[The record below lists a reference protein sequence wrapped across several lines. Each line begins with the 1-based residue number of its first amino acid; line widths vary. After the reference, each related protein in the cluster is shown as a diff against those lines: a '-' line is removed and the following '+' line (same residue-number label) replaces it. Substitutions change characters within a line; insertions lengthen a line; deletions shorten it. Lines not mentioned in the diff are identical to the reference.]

1 MTHKVWGCILSSL
14 LTNIDG
20 NNIMARTVT
29 KHTRKQADIGK
40 RIDDFIAKLESVPQK
55 GSRVTTIV
63 RNEKRWLGIES
74 NDLRYSL
81 RTTKA
86 YITRYRAAI
95 SERLPFHDTFESRWE
110 KLVAKYPELESID
123 TRNSSPKDVMREVVK
138 AKAEIKDKTTGLY
151 DDLNNLQICHR
162 AYALMKLRDGQNAT
176 IKTDDKAK
184 VVKGKTKK
192 LKVSKKVATAA
203 ANQNLNS
210 DKMYRQAT
218 ALMLCCGRRP
228 AELFKSASFEKIDE
242 STVLFKG
249 QAKGKA
255 RGARDN
261 YEIPILFVSVDE
273 FLKAFESFR
282 EKTISRGFHQL
293 TNKLVNARI
302 SADISDT
309 ARKMLLNDNAVLY
322 TCRSVY
328 ANSVAELHPDT
339 DRDILMAGILGH
351 EHDDVNTVNS
361 YQAVYLTDDSIESCA
376 ESYSAAKPKKRKRVA
391 ALGLEK
397 TEESEQKKP
406 ATRNKRAVAFEKM
419 QAEADQ
425 FGRAVSSLHA
435 WAVEYLKSNPDAVF
449 TQTMIT
455 KTRSTSRPAIKKW
468 LELVA
473 GK

>member
-1 MTHKVWGCILSSL
+1 
-14 LTNIDG
+14 
-20 NNIMARTVT
+20 MARTVT
-29 KHTRKQADIGK
+29 KHTKKKADIGK

-74 NDLRYSL
+74 NELRYSL

-86 YITRYRAAI
+86 YLTRYRAAI
-95 SERLPFHDTFESRWE
+95 SERLGFHDTFEARWE
-110 KLVAKYPELESID
+110 KLVAKHPELASID
-123 TRNSSPKDVMREVVK
+123 TQKSSPKDVMREVLKV
-138 AKAEIKDKTTGLY
+138 KAEIKDKTAGLY
-151 DDLNNLQICHR
+151 DDLSKLQICHR
-162 AYALMKLRDGQNAT
+162 AWSLMKLRDGQNAT

-192 LKVSKKVATAA
+192 LRISKKVAVAA

-228 AELFKSASFEKIDE
+228 AELFKSASFEKINE

-261 YEIPILFVSVDE
+261 YEIPILFVSVDD

-282 EKTISRGFHQL
+282 EKTIARGFHQL

-328 ANSVAELHPDT
+328 ANSVAEANPDT

-376 ESYSAAKPKKRKRVA
+376 ESYSAAKLKKRKRVA

-397 TEESEQKKP
+397 TEETRDKKP
-406 ATRNKRAVAFEKM
+406 GTRNKRAVAFEKM

-425 FGRAVSSLHA
+425 LGRAVSALHT
-435 WAVEYLKSNPDAVF
+435 WAVEYLKSNPEAIF

-455 KTRSTSRPAIKKW
+455 KTKPTSRPAIKKW

>member
-1 MTHKVWGCILSSL
+1 MIFKVRGCTLSTL
-14 LTNIDG
+14 LNNIDG
-20 NNIMARTVT
+20 NNVMARTIT
-29 KHTRKQADIGK
+29 KHTKKQADIGK
-40 RIDDFIAKLESVPQK
+40 RIDRFIEKLESVPQK
-55 GSRVTTIV
+55 SSKVLTIV

-86 YITRYRAAI
+86 YLTRYRAAI
-95 SERLPFHDTFESRWE
+95 SERLPFHDTFESKWG
-110 KLVAKYPELESID
+110 KLVEKYPELSSIN
-123 TRNSSPKDVMREVVK
+123 TTNSSPKNVMRKVVK

-151 DDLNNLQICHR
+151 DDLNQLQICHR
-162 AYALMKLRDGQNAT
+162 AYALIKLRDGQSAT
-176 IKTDDKAK
+176 IKADDKAK

-192 LKVSKKVATAA
+192 LRISKKTATAA
-203 ANQNLNS
+203 ATQNLNS
-210 DKMYRQAT
+210 DSLYRQAT

-228 AELFKSASFEKIDE
+228 VELFRSASFEKIDE

-249 QAKGKA
+249 QTKGKA

-261 YEIPILFVSVDE
+261 YEIPILFVSADA
-273 FLKAFESFR
+273 FLKAFTAFR
-282 EKTISRGFHQL
+282 EKTVSRGFHQL

-328 ANSVAELHPDT
+328 ANTVAEMHPDT

-361 YQAVYLTDDSIESCA
+361 YQAIYLTDDSIESCA
-376 ESYSAAKPKKRKRVA
+376 ESYSTAKPKKRKRVA

-397 TEESEQKKP
+397 TEEIEQKKP
-406 ATRNKRAVAFEKM
+406 ATRNKRAVVFEKM
-419 QAEADQ
+419 QADADQ
-425 FGRAVSSLHA
+425 LGRAVSSLHA
-435 WAVEYLKSNPDAVF
+435 WAVEYLKSHPDAIF

-455 KTRSTSRPAIKKW
+455 KTKPTSRPAIKKW